1 MSYMEKK
8 SYIEIKV
15 PFAYQADCFDRL
27 RHQLECL
34 PIHWQHDYYHI
45 TMAFIDET
53 RCVDDIKHTIYKYF
67 ANVPPIKIT
76 FDKFDVFTTHSGMHI
91 IHLAASNIPEELLS
105 LNKKIREEIINTGSA
120 IYSDFYLHVT
130 LGRVKG
136 EGIVLDDIRRLVK
149 EVRIQP
155 YTVSLREVVYRYF
168 RGSIISKLILKEN
181 GTSSEANVQEE
192 GDVQRHSDF
201 IQEYATFCKYYNGE
215 LSCPKEWEN
224 DIKGKFWHGEMMFCT
239 SRISIDEWA
248 EQAQAVIKKLKG
260 RKLKFAKSM
269 PLHQFGLVLYIEAL
283 FSKWCP
289 YDDMSWIYEY

>member
-1 MSYMEKK
+1 MYFCSLEPLCLSYMEKK
-8 SYIEIKV
+8 SYIEFKV
-15 PFAYQADCFDRL
+15 PFTYHTDCFDRL

-53 RCVDDIKHTIYKYF
+53 RCVDDIKHTICKYF

-76 FDKFDVFTTHSGMHI
+76 FDKFDVFTTHSGMNI

-136 EGIVLDDIRRLVK
+136 EGIVLDDIRRLVN

-201 IQEYATFCKYYNGE
+201 IQEYVTFCKYYNGE
-215 LSCPKEWEN
+215 LLCPKEWDN
-224 DIKGKFWHGEMMFCT
+224 DIKGKF
-239 SRISIDEWA
+239 
-248 EQAQAVIKKLKG
+248 
-260 RKLKFAKSM
+260 
-269 PLHQFGLVLYIEAL
+269 
-283 FSKWCP
+283 
-289 YDDMSWIYEY
+289 